1 MGCRFQTKLV
11 PKLKPEHECTI
22 IPQEICQLKFD
33 SAREEVKPFMSKWC
47 IDPNEEIVP
56 DSTYDGQSGDEP
68 LGPEY
73 ETDSDEKPAQLYE
86 GPGGNDQQ
94 SGYNPPGG
102 DNDYDDYSDL
112 LPPPD
117 PASDEPYEAAA
128 STYEEPA
135 YEEPAGNG
143 YGGPAQ
149 QPNGLYDAPP
159 QSGYD
164 AGSAREGRRRNGRRL
179 GSSRRR
185 PNSAGRRRGK

>member
-1 MGCRFQTKLV
+1 MGGDTGCEKLPIEICGAGCVTEEGPEECHDKEIDTLVDVPEEVCDLNPQKTCRFQTKLV
-11 PKLKPEHECTI
+11 PKLKPTHECTV

-128 STYEEPA
+128 
-135 YEEPAGNG
+135 
-143 YGGPAQ
+143 
-149 QPNGLYDAPP
+149 
-159 QSGYD
+159 
-164 AGSAREGRRRNGRRL
+164 
-179 GSSRRR
+179 
-185 PNSAGRRRGK
+185 